1 MILMSVVSFC
11 VNAVVFGR
19 FALSIAMCLL
29 GSWSLLGNLLSSV
42 GRLVVSVSLVIHL
55 SARARGDVHI
65 SKLVA
70 ISSLVFEA
78 PSQFLVGCV
87 VRVAEGESVFPA
99 VEDDL
104 VVSPVTSVGLWHL

>member
-1 MILMSVVSFC
+1 MSVGSFC
-11 VNAVVFGR
+11 VVAVVFGR

-29 GSWSLLGNLLSSV
+29 GSWSLLGNLLPTV
-42 GRLVVSVSLVIHL
+42 GCLVVSVSLVMHL

-65 SKLVA
+65 SKLA

-78 PSQFLVGCV
+78 PSQFVVGCV

-99 VEDDL
+99 VKDDL

>member
-1 MILMSVVSFC
+1 MSVGSFC
-11 VNAVVFGR
+11 VVAVVFGR

-29 GSWSLLGNLLSSV
+29 GSWSLLGNLLPSV
-42 GRLVVSVSLVIHL
+42 GRLVVSVSLVMHL

-65 SKLVA
+65 SKLA

-78 PSQFLVGCV
+78 PSQFVVCCV

-99 VEDDL
+99 VKDDL